1 MYVGGSV
8 MKYFKGLILIIPLFV
23 GIISSNISNVKG
35 FNNKKGVYYDNFNY
49 TNNVI
54 LEEVDGTNIDYNAQL
69 NTVGDYYEITFDV
82 INDSNIDVK
91 ISDCI
96 FPNDDKYIEYRL
108 TYADGERIN
117 TRDILKQGEN
127 KRIKY
132 RVLYKNQ
139 VNEDNY
145 QFDSSFSIG
154 YEQLI

>member
-1 MYVGGSV
+1 MCVGGSV
-8 MKYFKGLILIIPLFV
+8 MKYFKSLILIIPLFV
-23 GIISSNISNVKG
+23 GIIGSNISDIKE

-49 TNNVI
+49 TDNVI

-69 NTVGDYYEITFDV
+69 TTVGDY
-82 INDSNIDVK
+82 
-91 ISDCI
+91 I
-96 FPNDDKYIEYRL
+96 FPNDDKYIEYKL
-108 TYADGERIN
+108 TYADGKAIN
-117 TRDILKQGEN
+117 TGDILKQGEN

>member
-1 MYVGGSV
+1 MCVGGSV
-8 MKYFKGLILIIPLFV
+8 MKYFKSLILIIPLFV
-23 GIISSNISNVKG
+23 GIIGSNISDIKE

-49 TNNVI
+49 TDNVI

-69 NTVGDYYEITFDV
+69 TTVGDYYEITFDV
-82 INDSNIDVK
+82 INDSNIDVE

-96 FPNDDKYIEYRL
+96 FPNDDKYIEYKL
-108 TYADGERIN
+108 TYADGKAIN
-117 TRDILKQGEN
+117 TGDILKQGEN

-154 YEQLI
+154 YEQVL